1 MKQMDCINYFPGYVE
16 TIDLDYL
23 NNILSR
29 TMQGD
34 NQRRTSYFYIYANDN
49 ILGGK

>member
-16 TIDLDYL
+16 TIDINYL

-29 TMQGD
+29 TVKGD
-34 NQRRTSYFYIYANDN
+34 NQRYTSYIYIYANDTL
-49 ILGGK
+49 LGGK